1 MCDVFTSSLI
11 KGVAVPYLVCIVYL
25 SSSLLLVTSRMKVL
39 FPYWEF
45 RFTDLEKWSESSTLS
60 SSAYLGTLMSLHTAP
75 AESTP
80 GIVRS
85 SHIVHPMALPCT

>member
-11 KGVAVPYLVCIVYL
+11 KGVAAPYLVCIVYL

-45 RFTDLEKWSESSTLS
+45 RFTDLEK
-60 SSAYLGTLMSLHTAP
+60 
-75 AESTP
+75 
-80 GIVRS
+80 
-85 SHIVHPMALPCT
+85 